1 MAYFQNQYFPISIV
15 QMKIIYI
22 CYTIVYCFLST
33 IGDGQRKLTFKF
45 EDWMVKGFGLR
56 GTSPLQHCSELV
68 NYVAR

>member
-1 MAYFQNQYFPISIV
+1 
-15 QMKIIYI
+15 MKIIYI